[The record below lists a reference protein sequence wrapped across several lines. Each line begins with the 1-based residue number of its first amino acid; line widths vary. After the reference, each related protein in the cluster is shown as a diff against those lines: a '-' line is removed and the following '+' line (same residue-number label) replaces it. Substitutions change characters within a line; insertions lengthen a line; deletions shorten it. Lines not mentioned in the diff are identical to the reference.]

1 MIGNKT
7 KIIKVIKIA
16 ILIILFLNI
25 GLYTVFYQRY
35 VSTAP
40 DTHKEARINMVNALM
55 IHNVYFLAVKAG
67 LDFQNPILQPI
78 VKFRDLFYKK
88 GLNAFPKNDAEK
100 AIWFETFELIPHNL
114 SVRGKYGYLIKD
126 YGEEF
131 GNKLLEDSLKYI
143 ALLAEN
149 ELIDKN
155 FKDRKHI
162 SSSFYLLTKVI
173 IDENRAYPNDK
184 YIYSNKN
191 IIAFT
196 KNKNLYDKFL
206 FLYQKRK
213 QFVEKYKDT
222 KHFKNLMTKKYSI
235 KDEYAT
241 YYYNDLI
248 LNTYILFYQIEQNK
262 TYSCKKSK
270 PYFKEI
276 FIAKDNLRKYIKELN
291 LPKNYNNTENF
302 FFKLKIPNAR
312 YDKKKPY
319 TSNPF
324 GMYVNCNYDD
334 IFIENGN

>member
-1 MIGNKT
+1 MENINRVK
-7 KIIKVIKIA
+7 KYFKRFLQIVIV
-16 ILIILFLNI
+16 LNVL
-25 GLYTVFYQRY
+25 LYGVFYQRY
-35 VSTAP
+35 VQNAP

-67 LDFQNPILQPI
+67 LDFQNPILKPI
-78 VKFRDLFYKK
+78 VKLRDIFYKK
-88 GLNAFPKNDAEK
+88 GLGNLPENDAEK

-114 SVRGKYGYLIKD
+114 SVKGKYGNLIKD

-143 ALLAEN
+143 ALLAEH
-149 ELIDKN
+149 EVIDKN

-162 SSSFYLLTKVI
+162 SSCFHLLTKII

-184 YIYSNKN
+184 YIYSNEN

-196 KNKNLYDKFL
+196 KKKNLYDKFF

-213 QFVEKYKDT
+213 QFVEKYKNAE
-222 KHFKNLMTKKYSI
+222 HFKSLMAKKNNF
-235 KDEYAT
+235 KDEYT
-241 YYYNDLI
+241 SSYYNDLI

-262 TYSCKKSK
+262 TYSCKNSK
-270 PYFKEI
+270 QYFKEI
-276 FIAKDNLRKYIKELN
+276 FIAKDELRKYMKELN

>member
-1 MIGNKT
+1 MENKN
-7 KIIKVIKIA
+7 KIKKYLKRFLQIV
-16 ILIILFLNI
+16 IILNVFLY
-25 GLYTVFYQRY
+25 GVFYQRY
-35 VSTAP
+35 VSTAS
-40 DTHKEARINMVNALM
+40 DTHKEARIDMVNALM
-55 IHNVYFLAVKAG
+55 FHNVYFLALKMG
-67 LDFQNPILQPI
+67 IDFQNPIVQPI
-78 VKFRDLFYKK
+78 VKLRDIFYKK
-88 GLNAFPKNDAEK
+88 GLNALPKNDAEK

-114 SVRGKYGYLIKD
+114 SVKGKYGYLIKD

-131 GNKLLEDSLKYI
+131 GNKFLDDSLKYI
-143 ALLAEN
+143 TLLAEH
-149 ELIDKN
+149 ELIDIN
-155 FKDRKHI
+155 FKDKKHI
-162 SSSFYLLTKVI
+162 SSCFHLLTKII
-173 IDENRAYPNDK
+173 IDENRAYPNNK
-184 YIYSNKN
+184 YLYSNKN
-191 IIAFT
+191 IIAFS
-196 KNKNLYDKFL
+196 KKKNLYDKFF

-213 QFVEKYKDT
+213 QFIEKYKNT
-222 KHFKNLMTKKYSI
+222 EHFKNLMAKKYSL
-235 KDEYAT
+235 KDEYTA

-270 PYFKEI
+270 QYFKEI